1 MLHLPTLAVVP
12 TVGSTRLL
20 PAASGRQKLNGD
32 GLRQALLINADANSS
47 LTEIYRQLRTSLLLS
62 TAGRPPKILLVA
74 SSEPNEGKTTVATNV
89 ALSLAQTGANVLI
102 IDADLRRPCLHSI
115 FDVRNHCGLSTILA
129 GEMTPDEVTAMVQ
142 HPETSKVHILAAGP
156 APPNPAELLGSEQ
169 MRRLITTFAST
180 FDFIIIDSSPVA
192 AFTDSVLVSSMV
204 DGVLF
209 VIHGGKSS
217 REIARHSQKM
227 LQEVGARILGVILN
241 NVKLGSHDYYYQ
253 QSYYQQTY
261 YKTSAEADHSVSG
274 AA

>member
-1 MLHLPTLAVVP
+1 M
-12 TVGSTRLL
+12 L
-20 PAASGRQKLNGD
+20 PAAGGRQKLNGD
-32 GLRQALLINADANSS
+32 GLSQALLINADARSP

-115 FDVRNHCGLSTILA
+115 FDLRNHRGLSTILA
-129 GEMTPDEVTAMVQ
+129 GEMTRDDVFAMVEQ
-142 HPETSKVHILAAGP
+142 HETGKLHVLAAGP

-169 MRRLITTFAST
+169 MRRLIATFAST
-180 FDFIIIDSSPVA
+180 YNFIIIDSPPIA
-192 AFTDSVLVSSMV
+192 AFTDSVLISSMV
-204 DGVLF
+204 DGVLL

-227 LQEVGARILGVILN
+227 LQEVGARILGVVLN
-241 NVKLGSHDYYYQ
+241 NVKLRSYDYYYQ
-253 QSYYQQTY
+253 QSYYQQSY
-261 YKTSAEADHSVSG
+261 YTNPANADRSVSG
-274 AA
+274 AT